1 MKNYQLVKE
10 VVERLGHVRIPDS
23 VTNVGNSQPLNRWL
37 IDQRSKRFKLPIE
50 KTNLLEALPGWNW
63 NPHSD
68 RYEIGFRMLV
78 EFVAEFG
85 HSRVPKDW
93 PREQNVSLHQFV
105 QTARGTYRSGEM
117 TQSRISEFEALSGWS
132 WNLTE
137 TVWYRNF
144 EEFESFYRTT
154 NRLPNRDS
162 ESPQEVALE
171 RWSRRQSEMF
181 KLGRLSQEKINS
193 LDKIQGWQWM
203 NDDNWDEVFQDLEE
217 FINREKRNPSKGV
230 RGERTGLRLDSW
242 YSMQKK
248 NFARLGKTRQTK
260 LESLLL
266 YVPFTQTTQSWPNKI
281 IKVATFLEEHGTL
294 PRHRSEFKEE
304 ASLGLWLIRQKSA
317 FHTLSEDKKRALAA
331 IPGFEP
337 LKSDSDIWYENYD
350 QLIAFTKDNDGRL
363 PTRKVN
369 LKLAEWVYRQ
379 SAKIHKLPIDKRD
392 KLMAVPSFR
401 RLIGAD

>member
-1 MKNYQLVKE
+1 M
-10 VVERLGHVRIPDS
+10 
-23 VTNVGNSQPLNRWL
+23 
-37 IDQRSKRFKLPIE
+37 
-50 KTNLLEALPGWNW
+50 
-63 NPHSD
+63 
-68 RYEIGFRMLV
+68 
-78 EFVAEFG
+78 
-85 HSRVPKDW
+85 
-93 PREQNVSLHQFV
+93 

-171 RWSRRQSEMF
+171 RWSRRQRELF